1 LCADY
6 RLCYI
11 PMKSLNALRTAR
23 FLIIAAAVSGLCLA
37 TGCGKKDENK
47 SAPMP
52 GVSAEVQTTLTQL
65 TDAARKYNLE
75 KRQPPMSLQDVVAA
89 GYLKEIPAAP
99 PGKRFVLNP
108 RQVVVTLADQ

>member
-1 LCADY
+1 
-6 RLCYI
+6 
-11 PMKSLNALRTAR
+11 MKSLNAPKTAR
-23 FLIIAAAVSGLCLA
+23 FLMIAAAVSGLCLSI
-37 TGCGKKDENK
+37 GCGKKEDK
-47 SAPMP
+47 PAPMP

-108 RQVVVTLADQ
+108 RLVVVTLADQ